1 MTAAGS
7 HLDYDSLRG
16 APPLVSK
23 GSLYAS
29 PVVLGM
35 LEGIATPVC
44 GLVRN
49 DMRYTRQ
56 RIYLSFFIRFSSRP
70 D

>member
-1 MTAAGS
+1 MQVLRNRRGFSLICLALAG
-7 HLDYDSLRG
+7 DARATFPAG
-16 APPLVSK
+16 E
-23 GSLYAS
+23 G
-29 PVVLGM
+29 
-35 LEGIATPVC
+35 LEMRIATPVC